1 MGMLVLQRVAD
12 ERVIIQVG
20 DVRIEVVVV
29 DIRRV
34 KNAWVT
40 RLGFQAP
47 EHVKID
53 REEVA
58 DAKSPVSTFPS
69 QRALEH
75 NLHGSGKGNGK
86 KP

>member
-1 MGMLVLQRVAD
+1 MLVLQRVAD

-29 DIRRV
+29 DIRRHGD
-34 KNAWVT
+34 AWVT

-47 EHVKID
+47 KHVKID

-58 DAKSPVSTFPS
+58 DAKSPVSAFPA

-75 NLHGSGKGNGK
+75 GIHGRSDRNGNK
-86 KP
+86 H